1 MMVVTHVLSA
11 RATMLDS
18 SRNGTKKGLIV
29 WFTGLSGAGKSTL
42 AEAVFSRLQS
52 HGRAVEILDGDV
64 VRAHLCKGLGFSR
77 EDRCENIRRIAF
89 VGNLLAQHGVVV
101 LVPVIAPYRSIRAE
115 VRNSSHSYIEV
126 FVNAPLEI
134 CEQRDP
140 KGLYRRARAGEIAN
154 FTGIDDPYEIP
165 ENPDLECQTHLEGVD
180 ACVSRII
187 QRIAT
192 ATAVDLTAGDEAT
205 AAFV

>member
-1 MMVVTHVLSA
+1 MVVTHVLNG

-180 ACVSRII
+180 TCVTRII
-187 QRIAT
+187 QRIAA
-192 ATAVDLTAGDEAT
+192 ATAVDLPTGDEAT

>member
-180 ACVSRII
+180 ACVCRII